1 MTVKIGINGFGRI
14 GRNIFRQALKND
26 EVEIVAVNDL
36 TDADM
41 LAHLLKFD
49 SVHGRLAE
57 EVTVDGND
65 IIVGGKK
72 MHVSSEQ
79 DPKNIPWAEYG
90 VEVVIESTGRFTKR
104 EDANKHIEAGAK
116 KVIISAPA
124 NDDDFSVVMGVNEAD
139 YDPANH
145 HVISNASCT
154 TNCLAPF
161 AKVLN
166 EKFGIKRGLMTTVHA
181 YTNDQQI
188 LDLPHKDYRRARAA
202 AENIIPTTT
211 GAAQAVAKVLPALEG
226 KLNGMAMRVPVP
238 DGSVVDLVAELDKSV
253 TAEQVNEAFREAA
266 NGELKG
272 ILAYSE
278 DPLVSTDIV
287 GDTHSSII
295 DGLSTMV
302 LEDNMVKVVSWY
314 DNEMGYSSRCVD
326 LAQYL
331 KAQGL

>member
-1 MTVKIGINGFGRI
+1 M
-14 GRNIFRQALKND
+14 
-26 EVEIVAVNDL
+26 
-36 TDADM
+36 
-41 LAHLLKFD
+41 
-49 SVHGRLAE
+49 
-57 EVTVDGND
+57 
-65 IIVGGKK
+65 
-72 MHVSSEQ
+72 
-79 DPKNIPWAEYG
+79 
-90 VEVVIESTGRFTKR
+90 
-104 EDANKHIEAGAK
+104 
-116 KVIISAPA
+116 
-124 NDDDFSVVMGVNEAD
+124 
-139 YDPANH
+139 
-145 HVISNASCT
+145 
-154 TNCLAPF
+154 
-161 AKVLN
+161 
-166 EKFGIKRGLMTTVHA
+166 KRGLMTTVHA

-314 DNEMGYSSRCVD
+314 DNEMGYSSCCVD
-326 LAQYL
+326 VAQYF
-331 KAQGL
+331 KVHGLYDQQKEEGGLFSLFFYSMFIFKKT